1 MGDPTKFYYIWE
13 YNLFNFA
20 LLMLFISEIFIFVY
34 AHGKKDRKEISRDRG
49 TKWLLYLNF
58 IVCIFISFYNVSK
71 KAFDFIRMMKFPGFC
86 IELGIGL
93 MLLGIVIRISA
104 VLTLRKAFTLNVQ
117 VTLRQRLIT
126 SGLYQKIRHPAYT
139 GSILSLVGVALALRN
154 LLSVITVFCCCIICY
169 QIRITVEETV
179 LENRFGD
186 EYLRYVWAWQPVLE
200 LFYWLEKQ
208 KEKELLC
215 QMQK

>member
-1 MGDPTKFYYIWE
+1 MGDPTKFNYIWE

-49 TKWLLYLNF
+49 TKWLLYFNF

-93 MLLGIVIRISA
+93 MLLGIVIRVSA

-117 VTLRQRLIT
+117 VTSRQKLI
-126 SGLYQKIRHPAYT
+126 
-139 GSILSLVGVALALRN
+139 
-154 LLSVITVFCCCIICY
+154 
-169 QIRITVEETV
+169 
-179 LENRFGD
+179 NRS
-186 EYLRYVWAWQPVLE
+186 
-200 LFYWLEKQ
+200 
-208 KEKELLC
+208 
-215 QMQK
+215 

>member
-1 MGDPTKFYYIWE
+1 MGDPTKFNYIWE
-13 YNLFNFA
+13 YDLFNFA

-34 AHGKKDRKEISRDRG
+34 AHEKMDRKVISRDRG

-71 KAFDFIRMMKFPGFC
+71 KTFDFIRMMKLSGFC

-93 MLLGIVIRISA
+93 MLLGIVIRVSA

-117 VTLRQRLIT
+117 VTSRQKLIT
-126 SGLYQKIRHPAYT
+126 LGLYQKIRHPAYT
-139 GSILSLVGVALALRN
+139 GNILSLVGVALALRN

-179 LENRFGD
+179 LKNRFGD
-186 EYLRYVWAWQPVLE
+186 EYTSYQHNTYK
-200 LFYWLEKQ
+200 LFPFIF
-208 KEKELLC
+208 
-215 QMQK
+215 

>member
-1 MGDPTKFYYIWE
+1 MGDPTKFNYIWE
-13 YNLFNFA
+13 YDLFNFA

-49 TKWLLYLNF
+49 TKWLLYFNF

-71 KAFDFIRMMKFPGFC
+71 KAFDFIRMMKLPGFC

-93 MLLGIVIRISA
+93 MLLGIVIRVSA

-117 VTLRQRLIT
+117 VTSRQKLIT
-126 SGLYQKIRHPAYT
+126 LGLYQKIRHPAYT
-139 GSILSLVGVALALRN
+139 GNILSLVGVALALRN

-179 LENRFGD
+179 LKNRFGD
-186 EYLRYVWAWQPVLE
+186 EYTSYQHNTYK
-200 LFYWLEKQ
+200 LFPFIF
-208 KEKELLC
+208 
-215 QMQK
+215 

>member
-49 TKWLLYLNF
+49 TKWLLYFNF

-93 MLLGIVIRISA
+93 MLLGIVIRVSA

-117 VTLRQRLIT
+117 VTSRQRLIT
-126 SGLYQKIRHPAYT
+126 SGLYRKIRHPAYT
-139 GSILSLVGVALALRN
+139 GSILSLLGIALALRD
-154 LLSVITVFCCCIICY
+154 LVSVGIVLVCCLVCY
-169 QIRITVEETV
+169 QIRIAVEEV
-179 LENRFGD
+179 ALEIRFKE
-186 EYLRYVWAWQPVLE
+186 EYILYKHNTYK
-200 LFYWLEKQ
+200 LFPYIF
-208 KEKELLC
+208 
-215 QMQK
+215 

>member
-1 MGDPTKFYYIWE
+1 MGDPTKFNYIWE

-34 AHGKKDRKEISRDRG
+34 AHEKKDRKVISRDRG

-71 KAFDFIRMMKFPGFC
+71 KAFDFIRMMKLPGFC
-86 IELGIGL
+86 IELGIGS
-93 MLLGIVIRISA
+93 MLLGIVIRVSA
-104 VLTLRKAFTLNVQ
+104 VLTLKKAFTLNVQ
-117 VTLRQRLIT
+117 VTSRQKLIT
-126 SGLYQKIRHPAYT
+126 LGLYRKIRHPAYT

-154 LLSVITVFCCCIICY
+154 LLSVIIVFCCCIICY

-186 EYLRYVWAWQPVLE
+186 KYTSYKHNTYK
-200 LFYWLEKQ
+200 LFPFVF
-208 KEKELLC
+208 
-215 QMQK
+215 

>member
-1 MGDPTKFYYIWE
+1 MGDPTKFNYIWE
-13 YNLFNFA
+13 YDLFNFA
-20 LLMLFISEIFIFVY
+20 FLMLFISEIFIFVY

-49 TKWLLYLNF
+49 TKWLLYFNF

-93 MLLGIVIRISA
+93 MLLGIVIRVSA

-117 VTLRQRLIT
+117 VTSRQKLIT
-126 SGLYQKIRHPAYT
+126 LGLYRKIRHPAYT

-154 LLSVITVFCCCIICY
+154 LLSFITVFCCCIICY
-169 QIRITVEETV
+169 QIRITVEEAV
-179 LENRFGD
+179 LENRFGE
-186 EYLRYVWAWQPVLE
+186 EYTTYKCNTYK
-200 LFYWLEKQ
+200 LFPFIF
-208 KEKELLC
+208 
-215 QMQK
+215 

>member
-49 TKWLLYLNF
+49 TKWLLYFNF

-117 VTLRQRLIT
+117 VTSRQRMSRQLAWEQDLRCLLPIT
-126 SGLYQKIRHPAYT
+126 EL
-139 GSILSLVGVALALRN
+139 SILSFWKVR
-154 LLSVITVFCCCIICY
+154 
-169 QIRITVEETV
+169 QIRTLMMDLSE
-179 LENRFGD
+179 
-186 EYLRYVWAWQPVLE
+186 
-200 LFYWLEKQ
+200 
-208 KEKELLC
+208 
-215 QMQK
+215 

>member
-1 MGDPTKFYYIWE
+1 MGDPTKFNYIWE

-34 AHGKKDRKEISRDRG
+34 AYEKKDRKVISRDRG

-71 KAFDFIRMMKFPGFC
+71 KAFDFIRMMKLPGFC
-86 IELGIGL
+86 IELGIGS
-93 MLLGIVIRISA
+93 MLLGIVIRVSA
-104 VLTLRKAFTLNVQ
+104 VLTLKKAFTLNVQ
-117 VTLRQRLIT
+117 VTSRQKLIT
-126 SGLYQKIRHPAYT
+126 LGLYRKIRHPAYT

-154 LLSVITVFCCCIICY
+154 LLSVIIVFCCCIICY

-186 EYLRYVWAWQPVLE
+186 KYTSYKHNTYK
-200 LFYWLEKQ
+200 LFPFVF
-208 KEKELLC
+208 
-215 QMQK
+215 

>member
-1 MGDPTKFYYIWE
+1 MGDPTKFNYIWE
-13 YNLFNFA
+13 YDLFIFA

-34 AHGKKDRKEISRDRG
+34 AHEKKDRKVISRDRG

-71 KAFDFIRMMKFPGFC
+71 KAFDFIRMMKLPGFC

-117 VTLRQRLIT
+117 VTSRQRLIT

-139 GSILSLVGVALALRN
+139 GSILCLVGVALALRN
-154 LLSVITVFCCCIICY
+154 FLSVIGVFCYCIFCY
-169 QIRITVEETV
+169 QIRIAVEETV

-186 EYLRYVWAWQPVLE
+186 EYTLYKHNTYK
-200 LFYWLEKQ
+200 LFPFIF
-208 KEKELLC
+208 
-215 QMQK
+215 

>member
-1 MGDPTKFYYIWE
+1 MGDPTKFNYIWE

-20 LLMLFISEIFIFVY
+20 LLMLFISQIFIFVY
-34 AHGKKDRKEISRDRG
+34 AHEKKDRKVISRDRG

-71 KAFDFIRMMKFPGFC
+71 KAFDFIRMMKLPGFC

-93 MLLGIVIRISA
+93 MLLGIVIRVSA
-104 VLTLRKAFTLNVQ
+104 VLTLKKAFTLNVQ
-117 VTLRQRLIT
+117 VTSRQKLIT
-126 SGLYQKIRHPAYT
+126 LGLYRKIRHPAYT

-154 LLSVITVFCCCIICY
+154 LLSVIIVFCCCIICY

-186 EYLRYVWAWQPVLE
+186 KYTSYKHNTYK
-200 LFYWLEKQ
+200 LFPFVF
-208 KEKELLC
+208 
-215 QMQK
+215 

>member
-1 MGDPTKFYYIWE
+1 MGDPTKFNYIWE

-49 TKWLLYLNF
+49 TKWLLYFNF

-71 KAFDFIRMMKFPGFC
+71 KVFNFIRMMKFPGFC

-93 MLLGIVIRISA
+93 MLLGIVIRVSA

-117 VTLRQRLIT
+117 VTSRQKLIT
-126 SGLYQKIRHPAYT
+126 LGLYRKIRHPAYT

-179 LENRFGD
+179 LENRF
-186 EYLRYVWAWQPVLE
+186 
-200 LFYWLEKQ
+200 
-208 KEKELLC
+208 
-215 QMQK
+215 

>member
-1 MGDPTKFYYIWE
+1 MGDPTKFNYIWE

-34 AHGKKDRKEISRDRG
+34 AHEKKDRKVISRDRG

-71 KAFDFIRMMKFPGFC
+71 KAFDFIRMMKVPGFC

-93 MLLGIVIRISA
+93 MLLGIVIRVSA
-104 VLTLRKAFTLNVQ
+104 VLTLKKAFTLNVQ
-117 VTLRQRLIT
+117 VTSRQKLIT
-126 SGLYQKIRHPAYT
+126 LGLYRKIRHPAYT

-154 LLSVITVFCCCIICY
+154 LLSVIIVFCCCIICY

-186 EYLRYVWAWQPVLE
+186 KYTSYKHNTYK
-200 LFYWLEKQ
+200 LFPFVF
-208 KEKELLC
+208 
-215 QMQK
+215 

>member
-71 KAFDFIRMMKFPGFC
+71 KAFDFIRMMKLPGFC

-93 MLLGIVIRISA
+93 MLLGIVIRVSA

-117 VTLRQRLIT
+117 VTSRQKLIT
-126 SGLYQKIRHPAYT
+126 LGLYQKIRHPAYT
-139 GSILSLVGVALALRN
+139 GNILSLVGVALALRN

-179 LENRFGD
+179 LKNRFGD
-186 EYLRYVWAWQPVLE
+186 EYTSYQHNTYK
-200 LFYWLEKQ
+200 LFPFIF
-208 KEKELLC
+208 
-215 QMQK
+215 

>member
-1 MGDPTKFYYIWE
+1 MGDPTKFNYIWE

-34 AHGKKDRKEISRDRG
+34 AHEKKDRKVISRDRG

-71 KAFDFIRMMKFPGFC
+71 KAFDFIRMMKLPGFC

-93 MLLGIVIRISA
+93 MLLGIVIRVSA
-104 VLTLRKAFTLNVQ
+104 VLTLKKAFTLNVQ
-117 VTLRQRLIT
+117 VTSRQKLIT
-126 SGLYQKIRHPAYT
+126 LGLYRKIRHPAYT

-154 LLSVITVFCCCIICY
+154 LLSVIIVFCCCIICY
-169 QIRITVEETV
+169 QIRIMVEETV

-186 EYLRYVWAWQPVLE
+186 KYTSYKHNTYK
-200 LFYWLEKQ
+200 LFPFVF
-208 KEKELLC
+208 
-215 QMQK
+215 

>member
-1 MGDPTKFYYIWE
+1 MGDPTKFNYIWE
-13 YNLFNFA
+13 YDLFNFA

-49 TKWLLYLNF
+49 TKWLLYFNF

-93 MLLGIVIRISA
+93 MLLGIVIRVSA

-117 VTLRQRLIT
+117 VTSRQKLIT
-126 SGLYQKIRHPAYT
+126 LGLYQKIRHPAYT

-186 EYLRYVWAWQPVLE
+186 EYTSYKHNTYK
-200 LFYWLEKQ
+200 LFPFVF
-208 KEKELLC
+208 
-215 QMQK
+215 